1 MPSAKSFAVAALAAS
16 GIHAGACKPGSSS
29 TALAA
34 TTTTEPIS
42 SSTTAEISTTIT
54 EAPTTTTAS
63 TTETSSCTAYTLKDD
78 TGELNCGIV
87 GRDAREGLSDG
98 DSTSLEDCAK
108 SCIEDQGSDESCK
121 LFEYTPD
128 ENSGLDVCKR
138 YADYF
143 FTTDETGSSRYYEPS
158 CFECVRGESNPRGG
172 RGGIR
177 GGGRRLRRR

>member
-16 GIHAGACKPGSSS
+16 GVHAGA
-29 TALAA
+29 
-34 TTTTEPIS
+34 
-42 SSTTAEISTTIT
+42 
-54 EAPTTTTAS
+54 
-63 TTETSSCTAYTLKDD
+63 YD
-78 TGELNCGIV
+78 TGDLNCGIV
-87 GRDAREGLSDG
+87 GRDARDGLSDG

-128 ENSGLDVCKR
+128 ETDGVDVCKR

-158 CFECVRGESNPRGG
+158 CFECVRESPTLEVVEVEFEEEGVVCVGDRGFG
-172 RGGIR
+172 DKMT
-177 GGGRRLRRR
+177 LH

>member
-16 GIHAGACKPGSSS
+16 GVHAGACKPGSSS

-34 TTTTEPIS
+34 TTTTEAIS
-42 SSTTAEISTTIT
+42 SSATTEISTTIT

-78 TGELNCGIV
+78 TGELSCGIV
-87 GRDAREGLSDG
+87 GRDARDGLIDG

-108 SCIEDQGSDESCK
+108 SCIEDQSSDKSCK

-128 ENSGLDVCKR
+128 ESSGLDVCKR

>member
-1 MPSAKSFAVAALAAS
+1 M
-16 GIHAGACKPGSSS
+16 
-29 TALAA
+29 
-34 TTTTEPIS
+34 
-42 SSTTAEISTTIT
+42 
-54 EAPTTTTAS
+54 
-63 TTETSSCTAYTLKDD
+63 LKDD

-87 GRDAREGLSDG
+87 GRDAREGLPDG

-108 SCIEDQGSDESCK
+108 SCIEDQGSDETCK

-128 ENSGLDVCKR
+128 ETDGVDVCKR

-143 FTTDETGSSRYYEPS
+143 FTTDEMGSSRYYEPS